1 MALPL
6 LIAAVLLLLLLLGIW
21 ILVTEIRHERKKAA
35 KRARKRKRREAR
47 RDIENITI
55 AAARQM
61 VDTARRARE

>member
-1 MALPL
+1 MPLPL
-6 LIAAVLLLLLLLGIW
+6 LIAAALFLLLGIW
-21 ILVTEIRHERKKAA
+21 LLVAEIRHERKKAA

-47 RDIENITI
+47 RDIENITV